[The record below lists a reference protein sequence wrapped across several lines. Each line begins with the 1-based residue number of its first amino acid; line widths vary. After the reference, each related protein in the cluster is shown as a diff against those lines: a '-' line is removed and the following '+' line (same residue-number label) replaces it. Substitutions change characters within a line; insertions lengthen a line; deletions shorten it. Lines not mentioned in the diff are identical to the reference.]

1 MLPAVPG
8 QRKHENVQLQ
18 YFLGV
23 FECTTHWFMFL
34 FIQTPKKLLKR
45 DQNQQNRKKL
55 GFCSIDKIIRSQLMR
70 DIAVAVF
77 GLSVLRSST
86 TAGNNHF

>member
-8 QRKHENVQLQ
+8 QRGHKNVQLQ

-34 FIQTPKKLLKR
+34 FIQTPKKNAEVRPKTEKS
-45 DQNQQNRKKL
+45 QKL
-55 GFCSIDKIIRSQLMR
+55 GFYLLDKIIRSQLMR
-70 DIAVAVF
+70 DIAVVVF
-77 GLSVLRSST
+77 SLS
-86 TAGNNHF
+86 G